1 MNETYVSVST
11 SANIIQSVMDVLAKI
26 NPEYIEIPEDAQE
39 IANDIQAVAS
49 KKIGGNYVK

>member
-26 NPEYIEIPEDAQE
+26 NPEYVEIPEDAQE
-39 IANDIQAVAS
+39 IVNDIQAMAS
-49 KKIGGNYVK
+49 KKIGGNYA